1 MRKYNKKSIQ
11 YLNKEEL
18 ENFFKAILA
27 QKNQKKAKRDFLIF
41 KMIYFHALRCSEV
54 VKIRLTDLDLE
65 NDKIYIEATKKGKFG
80 NEFLNPIEKSLI
92 LEYLE
97 IRPKDET
104 NFLFISDTNR
114 KNKKGGQI
122 GRQQINTLFVEFSKK
137 AGIGEDKQHPHVL
150 RHTLAVNCANAGFE
164 LVQVQAFLR
173 HKSSKTTEI
182 YFQILEET
190 KLKLQ
195 REAFLKLS

>member
-11 YLNKEEL
+11 YLNKLEL

-41 KMIYFHALRCSEV
+41 KMIYFHALRCSEL

-80 NEFLNPIEKSLI
+80 NEFLNPIEKNLI
-92 LEYLE
+92 LDYLE
-97 IRPKDET
+97 IRPEDET
-104 NFLFISDTNR
+104 DFLFVSSD
-114 KNKKGGQI
+114 GGGL
-122 GRQQINTLFVEFSKK
+122 GRQHINTLFVEFSSK
-137 AGIGEDKQHPHVL
+137 AGISENKQHPHVL

-190 KLKLQ
+190 KLELQ

>member
-11 YLNKEEL
+11 YLNKLEL
-18 ENFFKAILA
+18 ENFFKAILE

-41 KMIYFHALRCSEV
+41 KMIYFHALRCSEL

-80 NEFLNPIEKSLI
+80 NEFLNPIEKNLI
-92 LEYLE
+92 LDYLE
-97 IRPKDET
+97 IRPEDET
-104 NFLFISDTNR
+104 DFLFVSSD
-114 KNKKGGQI
+114 GGQI
-122 GRQQINTLFVEFSKK
+122 GRQHINTLFVEFSSK
-137 AGIGEDKQHPHVL
+137 AGISENKRHPHVL

-190 KLKLQ
+190 KLELQ